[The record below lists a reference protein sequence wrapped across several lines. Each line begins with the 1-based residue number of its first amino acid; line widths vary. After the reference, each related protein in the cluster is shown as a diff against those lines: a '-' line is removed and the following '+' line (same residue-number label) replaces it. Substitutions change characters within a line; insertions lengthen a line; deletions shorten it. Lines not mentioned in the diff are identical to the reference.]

1 MRRYL
6 VVADEALGG
15 EWVLDA
21 IRQRLHDGP
30 CRFHVV
36 VPAAS
41 PGDPLYAGADDAI
54 AVAARHLDAVLG
66 RLHAAGILATGEIE
80 SAEASVTV
88 TGELR
93 SGHFDEVILPTL
105 EDRRLTT

>member
-15 EWVLDA
+15 EWVLGA
-21 IRQRLHDGP
+21 IRQRLREGP

-41 PGDPLYAGADDAI
+41 VGAPLFAGEDDAV
-54 AVAARHLDAVLG
+54 AVAGRHLDAVLG
-66 RLHAAGILATGEIE
+66 RLHGAGILATGEVASDGE
-80 SAEASVTV
+80 SLVVADALH
-88 TGELR
+88 G
-93 SGHFDEVILPTL
+93 GHFDEVILAPL
-105 EDRRLTT
+105 DDRHLTP